1 MLSMFN
7 SIVFSWLILT
17 TLHRWQYKTT
27 QKPRISIRRQDEGV
41 DNATTQ
47 DSKPA
52 VQDQDQEPQ
61 GSDQTDSRD
70 VENLV
75 TATES
80 TLPLETIKVDI
91 STPAE
96 FSNTYYEI
104 ATIKSPYTF
113 QVRPLTSYCW
123 RGRC

>member
-1 MLSMFN
+1 M
-7 SIVFSWLILT
+7 
-17 TLHRWQYKTT
+17 
-27 QKPRISIRRQDEGV
+27 E
-41 DNATTQ
+41 
-47 DSKPA
+47 
-52 VQDQDQEPQ
+52 QDQDQEPQ
-61 GSDQTDSRD
+61 GSDITDSRD
-70 VENLV
+70 AENLV

-113 QVRPLTSYCW
+113 QVNHDNVIVE
-123 RGRC
+123 